1 MGSVFSPRDIVGP
14 RWLGIMSRFALLAAT
29 LALSNGVALAVDLS
43 PATWPVQARE
53 QAERVEA
60 QRWTPLKM
68 RTVESSNGIVSAVV
82 SPVAVL
88 AGVEALRRG
97 GNAADAAATVALT
110 QITRQLG
117 SVVSYAGIM
126 TMLYY
131 DAKTGR
137 VTSLNAGYNT
147 YRDETDPKTI
157 PVGDLGPLNFGRKP
171 TAGGAMGRQTL
182 VPGFMAGIQALHDRF
197 GKLPFPVLFQPAIW
211 YARHGVTI
219 SPILVSFFKMR
230 QKYLLRTPE
239 GRAFLRQAG
248 DAMPKPG
255 DRFVQEE
262 LANTLT
268 NVAEHGAA
276 YMYMGPW
283 GKAFVAAVGKQ
294 GGKVTLEDMK
304 NYRVSWGK
312 PYSEQLFGHTIYVSG
327 PPSTAV
333 YQVLTGLNIAAA
345 LKLDRRGPYWSDPVT
360 FQDLSR
366 IGPFLSEAPEFP
378 PAVARILR
386 SKGVDF
392 SWSAQRSKRF
402 AEAVAPLLAQLYVP
416 PPAASPH
423 HSNSIV
429 VVDKD
434 GDIAVMTHT
443 INAVVWGDTGIV
455 VGGIPLPDSAGFQQQ
470 LLATLKPGSR
480 VPDPIA
486 CTLTF
491 AGSYPVLATAPIGS
505 SLIPETIKTV
515 LTVIGQ
521 SQSLAT
527 TLAAPPLLASFAQDD
542 LPLGERTVAVP
553 TGAYG
558 AKFLEGLKSIGVP
571 VAEVSA
577 KQAAILRGTLATAV
591 IDPKSHAASTVEV
604 PGVMVFAGSN

>member
-1 MGSVFSPRDIVGP
+1 MGPFSCRDIMGSR
-14 RWLGIMSRFALLAAT
+14 RLGIMSKAALLAAM

-43 PATWPVQARE
+43 PATWPVKARK

-60 QRWTPLKM
+60 QRWAPLKM

-88 AGVEALRRG
+88 AGEEALRRG

-131 DAKTGR
+131 DAKTGQ

-171 TAGGAMGRQTL
+171 TVGGAMGRQTL
-182 VPGFMAGIQALHDRF
+182 VPGFMAGIEALHDRF

-211 YARHGVTI
+211 YARHGVVI
-219 SPILVSFFKMR
+219 SPILAHYFKMR
-230 QKYLLRTPE
+230 QKFLSSTPE
-239 GRAFLRQAG
+239 GRRFLRQAG

-255 DRFVQEE
+255 DSFVQEQ

-276 YMYMGPW
+276 YMYTGPW
-283 GKAFVAAVGKQ
+283 GKAFVAAVRKQ
-294 GGKVTLEDMK
+294 GGKVTPEDMAS
-304 NYRVSWGK
+304 YRVLWGK
-312 PYSEQLFGHTIYVSG
+312 PYSEQIFGHTIYVSG
-327 PPSTAV
+327 PPSFAV

-345 LKLDRRGPYWSDPVT
+345 LKLDQRGPYWSDPVT

-366 IGPFLSEAPEFP
+366 IDPFLSEAPEFP
-378 PAVARILR
+378 PAVARFLR

-392 SWSAQRSKRF
+392 SRSAQRSKRF

-423 HSNSIV
+423 HSNAVV

-455 VGGIPLPDSAGFQQQ
+455 VGGVPLPDSAGFQQQ

-491 AGSYPVLATAPIGS
+491 AGSHPVLATAPIGS

-515 LTVIGQ
+515 LTVVGQ
-521 SQSLAT
+521 GQSLAA
-527 TLAAPPLLASFAQDD
+527 TLAAPPLLANFAQED
-542 LPLGERTVAVP
+542 LPLGKRTVAVP
-553 TGAYG
+553 EGAYD
-558 AKFLEGLKSIGVP
+558 AKFLERLKSIGVP
-571 VAEVSA
+571 VAGISA
-577 KQAAILRGTLATAV
+577 KQAAILRGTLATAA
-591 IDPKSHAASTVEV
+591 IDPKSHEASTVEV
-604 PGVMVFAGSN
+604 PGVMVFAGGN